1 MWKKKFWNIHL
12 FKFIKLITKLDTKCK
27 VEFWNYCLYVA
38 RAVSEML
45 KIFNFCQIPLPSLV
59 NVNVY
64 CLAWAHRVKSV
75 LNPYCSMIKYKKV
88 GNKACK
94 KSRLLIILKVIE
106 MKVATIEQCISLRK
120 KKIKLRKLVH
130 SQLEQRE

>member
-1 MWKKKFWNIHL
+1 
-12 FKFIKLITKLDTKCK
+12 
-27 VEFWNYCLYVA
+27 
-38 RAVSEML
+38 ML

-130 SQLEQRE
+130 SQLEQRELCIFKSFKTSQTDHVMRNHALGVTDRS